1 MGTLHYVIL
10 LDLNPPISKV
20 CAIKLLDLD
29 AFTSSLVIAPTRTKA
44 LIPIV
49 GNISSDTSCWEYYTI
64 FLESVGA
71 KKLNKIFGGEEH
83 VKKILTRIAKSHN
96 TENLRGS
103 ATCLH
108 PPETSGRKFH
118 NNREITMFGLK
129 TLSTS
134 LNPMYT
140 QVHSHT

>member
-1 MGTLHYVIL
+1 MLPPDKIENIIQCIVLGIL
-10 LDLNPPISKV
+10 D
-20 CAIKLLDLD
+20 
-29 AFTSSLVIAPTRTKA
+29 
-44 LIPIV
+44 
-49 GNISSDTSCWEYYTI
+49 NILRICGSE
-64 FLESVGA
+64 
-71 KKLNKIFGGEEH
+71 KLNKIFSGEEH
-83 VKKILTRIAKSHN
+83 IKKILTRIAKSHN

-129 TLSTS
+129 TLSAS